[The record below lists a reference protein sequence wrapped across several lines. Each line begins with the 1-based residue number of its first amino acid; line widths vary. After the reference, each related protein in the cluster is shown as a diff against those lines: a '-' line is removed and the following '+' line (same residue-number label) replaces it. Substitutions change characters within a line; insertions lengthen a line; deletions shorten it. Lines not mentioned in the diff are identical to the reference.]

1 MDLFIA
7 CNRDQQSQ
15 QPLGPGSVLLPGFA
29 LADEGALLAAVKAIE
44 AESPFRNMVTPGGFE
59 MSVAMTNCGHLGW
72 VTDHTGYR
80 YDTVDPM
87 TCKSWPVMPD
97 VFLELAASAALAAG
111 FAAFSPDACL
121 INRYETAARMSLHQ
135 DKNEI
140 DFSQPIVSVSL
151 GVPAI
156 FQFGGFKRTD
166 KTQRILLSHGDVLVW
181 GGPDRMRYHGILPL
195 KQNHHHLLGSQRIN
209 LTFRKA
215 D

>member
-7 CNRDQQSQ
+7 SNIGQQR
-15 QPLGPGSVLLPGFA
+15 LGPGSVLLPGLA
-29 LADEGALLAAVKAIE
+29 LANERALLAAVKAIE

-72 VTDHTGYR
+72 VTDRSGYR

-87 TCKSWPVMPD
+87 TCKPWPVIPS

-121 INRYETAARMSLHQ
+121 INRYETGARMSLHQ

-140 DFSQPIVSVSL
+140 DFSQSIVSVSL

-195 KQNHHHLLGSQRIN
+195 KQNHHPLLDSQRLN

-215 D
+215 G

>member
-7 CNRDQQSQ
+7 SGIGKQSQ
-15 QPLGPGSVLLPGFA
+15 QKLGPGSVLLPGFA
-29 LADEGALLAAVKAIE
+29 LADERALLTAIKAIE
-44 AESPFRNMVTPGGFE
+44 AESPFRNMITPGGFE

-80 YDTVDPM
+80 YDVVDPM
-87 TCKSWPVMPD
+87 TSRPWPVMPKI
-97 VFLELAASAALAAG
+97 FLELATSAALAAG
-111 FAAFSPDACL
+111 FADFSPDACL
-121 INRYETAARMSLHQ
+121 INRYETGARMGLHQ

-156 FQFGGFKRTD
+156 FQFGGFKRAD

-195 KQNHHHLLGSQRIN
+195 KQNHHPLLGSQRLN

-215 D
+215 G